1 MRVEVRFFASLV
13 DRTGCSAASVEIGSA
28 ADVAALWSALVELH
42 PGLGHLPFR
51 PLVACDMD
59 YAEWERPLAGVREV
73 AFLPPVSGG

>member
-13 DRTGCSAASVEIGSA
+13 DSTGCSSESVEIEPAS
-28 ADVAALWSALVELH
+28 DVAALWRALVRRH
-42 PGLGHLPFR
+42 PALGDLPFR

-59 YAEWERPLAGVREV
+59 YAEWERPLGGVREV